1 MDRTSESP
9 DFTVS
14 TAAQALLAED
24 IDNQDEPVVPD
35 DADLDDEVT
44 AEEDDSE
51 VDESWDDEEPEEEE
65 QAPQTFTVKVG
76 GEEVTVTL
84 DELQKGYS
92 RHQDYTRKTQEL
104 AEQRKQIEAE
114 VQAAR
119 AERERYAQNL
129 QQLQQLQKMQQ
140 VKEPD
145 WDALYK
151 QDPIE
156 WVRQRELWR
165 DRNERQQQLLAE
177 QQRIQ
182 MAQQQEQA
190 QRLQQMAIE
199 NSKRLLEKLPEWANP
214 EVGAKEKQQLREFL
228 LNNEFTEAEVSQI
241 YDHRAVVLARDAMRY
256 RQLMQKRQELSQAKP
271 KAKTATPGTSAT
283 VSESQGK
290 SRKRQLQRL
299 AQTGRVAD
307 AAAAIESL
315 L

>member
-1 MDRTSESP
+1 MSRISESP
-9 DFTVS
+9 DLTVS
-14 TAAQALLAED
+14 TAAQALLAEN
-24 IDNQDEPVVPD
+24 IENPEETVVPD
-35 DADLDDEVT
+35 DADLDDEV
-44 AEEDDSE
+44 AADEDDSE
-51 VDESWDDEEPEEEE
+51 AEESWDDDDLEEEVE
-65 QAPQTFTVKVG
+65 APQTFTVKVG
-76 GEEVTVTL
+76 GEEVAVTL

-129 QQLQQLQKMQQ
+129 MQLQQLQQMQQ
-140 VKEPD
+140 QKEPD

-165 DRNERQQQLLAE
+165 ERKERQQQLAQE
-177 QQRIQ
+177 QHRVQLV
-182 MAQQQEQA
+182 QQQEQA
-190 QRLQQMAIE
+190 QQLSQLVQE
-199 NSKRLLEKLPEWANP
+199 NQKRLLEKLPEWANP
-214 EVGAKEKQQLREFL
+214 EVGAKERQQLREFL
-228 LNNEFTEAEVSQI
+228 LSNEFTEAEVSQV

-256 RQLMQKRQELSQAKP
+256 RQLMQKRQGLSQAKP
-271 KAKTATPGTSAT
+271 KAKTATPGTSTT
-283 VSESQGK
+283 VAESQGK
-290 SRKRQLQRL
+290 GRKRQLQRL

>member
-24 IDNQDEPVVPD
+24 IDIQEEPAVSD
-35 DADLDDEVT
+35 DADLEDEV
-44 AEEDDSE
+44 AANEDDSE
-51 VDESWDDEEPEEEE
+51 ADESWDDEEPEEEE
-65 QAPQTFTVKVG
+65 EAPQTFTVKVG
-76 GEEVTVTL
+76 GEEIAVTL

-114 VQAAR
+114 VLAAR

-129 QQLQQLQKMQQ
+129 MQLQQLQQAQQ

-165 DRNERQQQLLAE
+165 DRNERQQQLVAE
-177 QQRIQ
+177 QQRIFQ
-182 MAQQQEQA
+182 MQQQEQA
-190 QRLQQMAIE
+190 QRLQAVVVE
-199 NSKRLLEKLPEWANP
+199 NSKKLLEKLPEWANP
-214 EVGAKEKQQLREFL
+214 ETGAKEKAQLREFL

-256 RQLMQKRQELSQAKP
+256 RQLMQKRQELSPAKP
-271 KAKTATPGTSAT
+271 KAKTSTPGTSTT
-283 VSESQGK
+283 VAESQGK
-290 SRKRQLQRL
+290 SRKRQMQRL